1 MEVIISKTVFH
12 EFLAMVEPDPP
23 QEMMPEKQLLAA
35 ASLLQK
41 KEATITNLKF
51 EINQLKRM
59 LFKSHE
65 EKFVSYE
72 GNEETAWS

>member
-1 MEVIISKTVFH
+1 M
-12 EFLAMVEPDPP
+12 M
-23 QEMMPEKQLLAA
+23 QEEQLLAA

-51 EINQLKRM
+51 EINQLKQM
-59 LFKSHE
+59 LFKIHE
-65 EKFVSYE
+65 EKFVSNE